1 MTESPPVPIDPPAQL
16 ELDAD
21 AGPDTAQDDLVH
33 AVIPLLLFAIGA
45 GVLVL
50 PAAWRRTAEHGLLSQ
65 TSLAIVG
72 AALILAG
79 GIWLLKFAQNR
90 PDGDSTHDYYIHTTI
105 TGLALTAAS
114 MIALSGIA
122 GMVFH
127 GTIQLEYLAK
137 SLDAVVR
144 DRDGWAEAVH
154 VMSAGGL
161 SLVGVTFFIAHAVRQ
176 SVKTEDFHRGK
187 FWTGMLFRIGEAVI
201 FTLVFV
207 LIGSFQVAQ
216 QQEPLI
222 HYKVLPVLGLFMG
235 MFVKTGE
242 TVIFGLAAAVFEMAQ
257 RALPTRRVN
266 DQKSGRAGDEMK
278 AAPAPTDQ
286 PALDLVDAPPSLAA
300 AGRAATKDGENSP
313 SAANDRQVVA
323 QA

>member
-114 MIALSGIA
+114 MFSLSGIA
-122 GMVFH
+122 CMVFH
-127 GTIQLEYLAK
+127 VTI
-137 SLDAVVR
+137 
-144 DRDGWAEAVH
+144 
-154 VMSAGGL
+154 
-161 SLVGVTFFIAHAVRQ
+161 
-176 SVKTEDFHRGK
+176 
-187 FWTGMLFRIGEAVI
+187 
-201 FTLVFV
+201 
-207 LIGSFQVAQ
+207 
-216 QQEPLI
+216 
-222 HYKVLPVLGLFMG
+222 
-235 MFVKTGE
+235 
-242 TVIFGLAAAVFEMAQ
+242 
-257 RALPTRRVN
+257 
-266 DQKSGRAGDEMK
+266 
-278 AAPAPTDQ
+278 
-286 PALDLVDAPPSLAA
+286 
-300 AGRAATKDGENSP
+300 
-313 SAANDRQVVA
+313 
-323 QA
+323 